1 MAVAEA
7 GKITV
12 LLGKNGSGKT
22 TLLKCIGGIRKINGG
37 EIKLFG
43 VPISEIKGS
52 DRAKIVSFMPQ
63 YLPQLHISAA
73 ELVALGRSPYHG
85 FINKLTENVKK
96 IIDYAVTVTD
106 TSKHLDD
113 AVCTLSGGERQ
124 LAFLAMALS
133 QDSDIIMLDEP
144 TASLDAEYR
153 HKVYRLIGQLKQKG
167 KTVVVTMHDLEE
179 AVGIADRIVVIDG
192 GQHGIFGQCRGVCFR
207 RYSRKSFFGNTQT
220 FYRRKRKRGSNRFS
234 FVIALALPCGRS
246 YVF

>member
-85 FINKLTENVKK
+85 FINKLAENVKK

-153 HKVYRLIGQLKQKG
+153 HKVYRLIGRLKQKG

-192 GQHGIFGQCRGVCFR
+192 GNTVFSGNVEEFVSDDIAEKVFSVTPKRFIDEKGKEEVIVFR
-207 RYSRKSFFGNTQT
+207 S
-220 FYRRKRKRGSNRFS
+220 
-234 FVIALALPCGRS
+234 LLL
-246 YVF
+246 